1 MNLALH
7 HYRYMVLSYT
17 SFVHYANYFLNID
30 ARIELEV
37 YRIIVLVGLV
47 STTSLIMVSEID
59 KGGLFYIVF

>member
-1 MNLALH
+1 
-7 HYRYMVLSYT
+7 MVLSYT

-59 KGGLFYIVF
+59 KGGLFYIVFWTTIN